1 MKSTASA
8 VWEGGLKDG
17 KGQISAEG
25 GALKATPYSFAK
37 RFEGQ
42 GAGTTP
48 EELLAAAHAGCYAIA
63 TSSGLGNAGFTP
75 NKLEVTCTVTMEPM
89 DGKPT
94 VKGSHLVLKASV
106 PGIDEAKFKEIA
118 ETMRSGCVISRALG
132 VPITLDATL
141 AR

>member
-1 MKSTASA
+1 MKSTGTA

-17 KGQISAEG
+17 KGNISAEG
-25 GALKATPYSFAK
+25 GAFQATPYSFAK
-37 RFEGQ
+37 RFEGT

-48 EELLAAAHAGCYAIA
+48 EELLAAAHAGCFAMA
-63 TSSGLGNAGFTP
+63 TASGLGNAGFPP
-75 NKLEVTCTVTMEPM
+75 NKIEVKATITMEPV

-106 PGIDEAKFKEIA
+106 PGVDEAKFKEIA
-118 ETMRSGCVISRALG
+118 ETMRTGCVISRALSIP
-132 VPITLDATL
+132 VTLDATL